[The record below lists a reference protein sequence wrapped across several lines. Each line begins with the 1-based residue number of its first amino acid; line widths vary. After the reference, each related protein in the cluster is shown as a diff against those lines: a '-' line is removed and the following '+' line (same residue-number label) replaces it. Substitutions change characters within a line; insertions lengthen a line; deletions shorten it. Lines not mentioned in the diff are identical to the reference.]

1 MLKGN
6 ARGVAASDNKRCAAA
21 GYRYVSVIMVFI
33 YGRKNQCAHLFCS
46 QIITVWPMLLVL
58 PSA

>member
-21 GYRYVSVIMVFI
+21 GYRYVRALLWFLFMVGKTSVLVFSVP
-33 YGRKNQCAHLFCS
+33 K
-46 QIITVWPMLLVL
+46 
-58 PSA
+58 